1 MASFKRI
8 SLALIVAGA
17 MCLCVGGVTLAQDD
31 DAKKNYEG
39 EWTPGPPSQLAEIGY
54 LLGKWDVT
62 VDITGP
68 EGEKQQLTGSSHVT
82 ELLGGAALQ
91 ENLTLTM
98 GEHTVDMLVMFSF
111 DRRSEVFRVAR
122 LDNMQGAMEV
132 MQGEIDANGDLV
144 LTNKENGTAKPNH
157 EGDGH
162 EYARLTLHKL
172 SESIF
177 EIAWAISPDDGKT
190 WKDVGT
196 MTYTRAA

>member
-8 SLALIVAGA
+8 SVALIVAGA

-31 DAKKNYEG
+31 DAKKNYDA
-39 EWTPGPPSQLAEIGY
+39 EWTPPGPPTQLAEIGY

-62 VDITGP
+62 VDITAP
-68 EGEKQQLTGSSHVT
+68 EGQNQQLAGSSHIT

-98 GEHTVDMLVMFSF
+98 GEHSVDMLVMFSF
-111 DRRSEVFRVAR
+111 DRQQQVFRVVR
-122 LDNMQGAMEV
+122 LDSMQGAMDV

-144 LTNKENGTAKPNH
+144 LTDKDNGTANPNH
-157 EGDGH
+157 DGEL
-162 EYARLTLHKL
+162 EYGRLTLHKL
-172 SESIF
+172 SESKF
-177 EIAWAISPDDGKT
+177 EIAWAMSSDDGKT